1 MEYNPNIIRT
11 LARSTGVM
19 RDEDGFMDAHA
30 ASLLPGLISSDLGW
44 IVRLDGPAWAGL
56 HVAIR
61 RRMLRLVAGRLKGD
75 MRGIGAGHVE
85 DALDMLDAGHT
96 GRGVDMPGGVRV
108 ESSYGDPVI
117 YRPDGMP
124 GAFEAAL
131 GVPGRIVIPEAG
143 IEVEVTVAG
152 QGESPPGGDG
162 DMALFDL
169 DKLAGPLAVRSR
181 RPGDRFQP
189 SGMAGS
195 VKLKEYLIDMKVSR
209 VDRALTPILTSGG
222 EIAWVMGHRQDRRF
236 MPGPDSGKL
245 AAVRI
250 MRNKPAG

>member
-1 MEYNPNIIRT
+1 
-11 LARSTGVM
+11 
-19 RDEDGFMDAHA
+19 
-30 ASLLPGLISSDLGW
+30 
-44 IVRLDGPAWAGL
+44 
-56 HVAIR
+56 
-61 RRMLRLVAGRLKGD
+61 
-75 MRGIGAGHVE
+75 
-85 DALDMLDAGHT
+85 
-96 GRGVDMPGGVRV
+96 
-108 ESSYGDPVI
+108 
-117 YRPDGMP
+117 
-124 GAFEAAL
+124 
-131 GVPGRIVIPEAG
+131 
-143 IEVEVTVAG
+143 
-152 QGESPPGGDG
+152 GGDG
-162 DMALFDL
+162 DTALFDM